1 VQATRDI
8 ASTLARVDAIPDA
21 LIIDRS
27 LPDGDGR
34 DLIEGLRARAI
45 DASALF
51 IVDGDAPADAPDGR
65 ARRRGVPGPPFAVAD
80 AVRRIRGLLCQPTP
94 PRQSRSARCASIR

>member
-27 LPDGDGR
+27 LPDCDGR
-34 DLIEGLRARAI
+34 DLIAGLRARAI

-51 IVDGDAPADAPDGR
+51 IVDGDAPADARPMVGLG
-65 ARRRGVPGPPFAVAD
+65 AEECL
-80 AVRRIRGLLCQPTP
+80 VRL
-94 PRQSRSARCASIR
+94 SR